1 MRLEK
6 FRRSL
11 LHLHNPSP
19 AMTMRMQRVT
29 PRMTEEMPLQK
40 RKQDP
45 LTPSTH
51 RAKERNPARANLE
64 RPSLI

>member
-19 AMTMRMQRVT
+19 AMTMRMQREIL
-29 PRMTEEMPLQK
+29 RMTKE

-51 RAKERNPARANLE
+51 RAKKHNPARTNLE